1 MDEFGLTQHQVAVRV
16 SRSRPAVANSLRLLH
31 LPDDVQQ
38 MIMDSRLSAGHARA
52 LAGLGDR
59 QLLEQLAVRVVAEGM
74 SVRQTEEMVRT
85 LGDVPIPDPDQINDL
100 EVKPRDAASLEVE
113 QILSD
118 RFDTTVRVHTR
129 GRKGRIVV
137 EFADGD
143 DLQRLFRLLGG

>member
-1 MDEFGLTQHQVAVRV
+1 V
-16 SRSRPAVANSLRLLH
+16 
-31 LPDDVQQ
+31 
-38 MIMDSRLSAGHARA
+38 
-52 LAGLGDR
+52 
-59 QLLEQLAVRVVAEGM
+59 
-74 SVRQTEEMVRT
+74 
-85 LGDVPIPDPDQINDL
+85 
-100 EVKPRDAASLEVE
+100 VKPRDAASLEVE